1 MCRPSRLTVACIW
14 LGLACLVLAAPAR
27 ADEPARSEALAWNPA
42 WPKFRASEYVVTG
55 IAGIGSIGAYFLL
68 TEPSKPL
75 WTGGILL
82 DNEIRDAFRL
92 RSPRSRD
99 TARTLSNVTAVSATV
114 IAVGVDS
121 FVVPLLRH
129 RPDVAQQLVLMDAE
143 SFALSTLITTTLF
156 KTTGRARPSYEDC
169 QRDSSFDS
177 LCRSAVTSSFPSG
190 HTNGA
195 FTAAG
200 LSCAHHLHLALY
212 GNPVADTLACV
223 SELGV
228 AGATG
233 ALRVMGDRHYATD
246 VLTGGIIGFAIGYGM
261 PTLLHYGKAGSGSE
275 ASVTVQPVE
284 AGFPG
289 ATISGTF

>member
-1 MCRPSRLTVACIW
+1 MYRPSCLTVACIW
-14 LGLACLVLAAPAR
+14 LALACLVLAAPAR
-27 ADEPARSEALAWNPA
+27 ADGARSEDLAWNPA

-68 TEPSKPL
+68 TAPSKPY
-75 WTGGILL
+75 WTGGLLL
-82 DNEIRDAFRL
+82 DDQIRGAFRL

-99 TARTLSNVTAVSATV
+99 TARTLSDVTAVSATV

-121 FVVPLLRH
+121 FVVPLLR
-129 RPDVAQQLVLMDAE
+129 RKSDIAEQLVLMDAE
-143 SFALSTLITTTLF
+143 SFAVSTLITTTLF

-169 QRDSSFDS
+169 QRDPSFDP

-212 GNPVADTLACV
+212 GNSAADTLACAG
-223 SELGV
+223 EIAV

-233 ALRVMGDRHYATD
+233 ALRVGGDRHYATD
-246 VLTGGIIGFAIGYGM
+246 VLTGAVIGFAIGYGM
-261 PTLLHYGKAGSGSE
+261 PTLLHYGKAGNGTETSLIVE
-275 ASVTVQPVE
+275 PVGV
-284 AGFPG
+284 GFPG
-289 ATISGTF
+289 ATIAGTF